1 MLSRLSRGVLS
12 IGSHRT
18 ALPYFLLAPTLVF
31 LLVFFI
37 LPLFQV
43 IGLAFRSGDSAF
55 TTQYFHRMFDDIYF
69 KSAVVNTLKLAA
81 IIIPIQLVVAFLSAL
96 IINTRFRG
104 STVFLYIYAI
114 PLGISELAAGLIW
127 LSIFTQRGYLNS
139 ILQNLGVLKEP
150 VVYLSHQSPQW
161 IMTAI
166 VLAETWRAT
175 PLVMIIL
182 LAGLQ
187 MIAKDYLE
195 AADIFGAGLWQKVRL
210 IIFPLLKPSIQS
222 ALIIR
227 TLLAFQVFGPIVVL
241 AGRLFPVMAS
251 ESYFWYTLIRNEH
264 VAAAYALLLMVIS
277 IITTWSYLVLLRTR
291 DEQVGVL

>member
-1 MLSRLSRGVLS
+1 MS
-12 IGSHRT
+12 IGSQRS

-43 IGLAFRSGDSAF
+43 IGLAFRSGDSVF

-69 KSAVVNTLKLAA
+69 ESAVVNTLKIAA

-96 IINTRFRG
+96 IINTRFSG

-150 VVYLSHQSPQW
+150 VVYLSHQSLQW

-166 VLAETWRAT
+166 VLTETWRAT

-241 AGRLFPVMAS
+241 AGRLLPVMAS

-277 IITTWSYLVLLRTR
+277 IIATWSYLVLLRTR

>member
-1 MLSRLSRGVLS
+1 
-12 IGSHRT
+12 
-18 ALPYFLLAPTLVF
+18 
-31 LLVFFI
+31 
-37 LPLFQV
+37 
-43 IGLAFRSGDSAF
+43 
-55 TTQYFHRMFDDIYF
+55 MFDDIYF
-69 KSAVVNTLKLAA
+69 ESAVVNTLKIAA

-96 IINTRFRG
+96 IINTRFSG

-166 VLAETWRAT
+166 VLTETWRAT

-241 AGRLFPVMAS
+241 AGRLLPVMAS

-277 IITTWSYLVLLRTR
+277 IIATWSYLVLLRTR